1 MVFNTRQLRSKTGQ
15 TIVEYAILLV
25 IVLVVF
31 FVMQSYIKRG
41 MQGRYKSSVDDLGEQ
56 YDPRYVNGYTL
67 HTYQSASNSVIQT
80 VPGAAGGQLGYW
92 TNRVDASSSTERKT
106 GFTRVGIPHLPDNSQ

>member
-1 MVFNTRQLRSKTGQ
+1 MVFDRRHIKNKLGQ
-15 TIVEYAILLV
+15 TIVEYAVLLV

-41 MQGRYKSSVDDLGEQ
+41 MQGRWKASVDDLGEQ
-56 YDPRYVNGYTL
+56 YDPRYANGYTL
-67 HTYQSASNSVIQT
+67 HTYQSTANSVIQT
-80 VPGAAGGQLGYW
+80 EPGSASGRTGYW

-106 GFTRVGIPHLPDNSQ
+106 GYATVGVPGSISTR